1 MTDDEREARL
11 TEIADELEAL
21 DVQREKLFAERLSIW
36 QALRERGRKQKEIA
50 RPSRVSEGAVT
61 QALRKVRISEASSA

>member
-11 TEIADELEAL
+11 TAIADELEAL
-21 DVQREKLFAERLSIW
+21 DVRREQLFAERLMHW
-36 QALRERGRKQKEIA
+36 RALRERGRKQKEIA

-61 QALRKVRISEASSA
+61 QALRKVRLNDGAIA